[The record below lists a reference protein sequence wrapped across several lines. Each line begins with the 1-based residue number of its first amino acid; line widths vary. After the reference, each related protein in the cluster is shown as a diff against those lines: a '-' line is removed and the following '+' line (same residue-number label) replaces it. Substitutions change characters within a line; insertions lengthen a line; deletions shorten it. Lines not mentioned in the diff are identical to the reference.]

1 MAVTNSGDN
10 ALKIKKPSYIV
21 LTEYTGD
28 ETDGTPA
35 GDSFV
40 LEEVVRDTT
49 SISQD
54 DNDETKIERETN
66 DIPIDWVISLGDYN
80 IEAEVANVSNEMLQA
95 LLGWTETGDGMTAP
109 TQYTDRYVQFDIAFY
124 DGDDLVAFR
133 VHKMKLSSSLLFE
146 SLNSNLG
153 RIKLA
158 GKAVV
163 VSVSETTTNDDGTE
177 STTTTD
183 RIISK
188 ISGYTLPTEET
199 ES

>member
-21 LTEYTGD
+21 LTEYSGD

-35 GDSFV
+35 GDSFI

-80 IEAEVANVSNEMLQA
+80 VEAEVANVSDEMLQA
-95 LLGWTETGDGMTAP
+95 LLGWTATSDGMTAP
-109 TQYTDRYVQFDIAFY
+109 TQYTDRYVQFDVAFY
-124 DGDDLVAFR
+124 DGDTLVAFR

-163 VSVSETTTNDDGTE
+163 VSVDG
-177 STTTTD
+177 TD

-188 ISGYTLPTEET
+188 ISSYTLPTEE
-199 ES
+199 ESES